1 MAEPKPEVALV
12 TGAGSGLGAVIAERL
27 AREGLTV
34 AVNTRARAEKADAVV
49 AAIRAANGSAFAV
62 TADVTDSAAV
72 QRMFETVAAHG
83 TLRVLVNNA
92 SYRPRQPVHE
102 ITEQDWRRVR
112 EVTLDGAFR
121 CIRCAL
127 PALRPGGR
135 IVNILGRNALSGDPE
150 RVHLSAAKYGLL
162 GLTLALAASAARRRG
177 GRQCR
182 IAGGRLRWP
191 GAGPV
196 PDRDRFAGRPS
207 GLRGGR
213 RAHRDRCPRRLR
225 RFRCQ
230 RRPYGVVSAS
240 IASTSPVLSSEK
252 AASASLAARSRPSTP
267 SASPWNLSLSSSSV
281 SLLPGVPRA

>member
-62 TADVTDSAAV
+62 TADVTDPAAV
-72 QRMFETVAAHG
+72 ERMFETVAAHG

-127 PALRPGGR
+127 PTLRPGGR

-150 RVHLSAAKYGLL
+150 RVHLSAAKYGVL
-162 GLTLALAASAARRRG
+162 GLTLALAGA
-177 GRQCR
+177 
-182 IAGGRLRWP
+182 LREDRVAVNAVSP
-191 GAGPV
+191 GIDADVSDGPE
-196 PDRDRFAGRPS
+196 
-207 GLRGGR
+207 L
-213 RAHRDRCPRRLR
+213 DRCRTEIAAQVARLAFAEAAELTGTVVR
-225 RFRCQ
+225 VDCD
-230 RRPYGVVSAS
+230 GSVVSVA
-240 IASTSPVLSSEK
+240 
-252 AASASLAARSRPSTP
+252 
-267 SASPWNLSLSSSSV
+267 
-281 SLLPGVPRA
+281 PREW

>member
-72 QRMFETVAAHG
+72 ERMFETVAAHG

-150 RVHLSAAKYGLL
+150 RVHLSAAKYGVL
-162 GLTLALAASAARRRG
+162 GLTLALAGALREDRVAVNAVSPG
-177 GRQCR
+177 KVD
-182 IAGGRLRWP
+182 LRWP

-196 PDRDRFAGRPS
+196 PHRDRGAGRPP

-213 RAHRDRCPRRLR
+213 RAHRDRCPSRLR

-230 RRPYGVVSAS
+230 RRP
-240 IASTSPVLSSEK
+240 
-252 AASASLAARSRPSTP
+252 
-267 SASPWNLSLSSSSV
+267 
-281 SLLPGVPRA
+281 